1 MRDGQREDKSW
12 RRPTPGDGP
21 RPRRRR
27 LPDQGAPS
35 DIVGPITG
43 MESTSINMTAALLVV
58 GQGMTQLART
68 PASLGTLRKALSQIE
83 PGIWRGRAWHGRAGQ
98 EFEVVE
104 PGVMDRATANSS
116 PRTAS
121 GHKQDDQ
128 TAKTKPP
135 AGSCSRI
142 LDQSLGSTRARSSRN
157 RPLESQHNGRA
168 HSRVGWTFPATHAK
182 CNSLRTE
189 HPIRTLTY
197 RALVTCRSNRN
208 CRLAREN
215 CLLE

>member
-1 MRDGQREDKSW
+1 
-12 RRPTPGDGP
+12 
-21 RPRRRR
+21 
-27 LPDQGAPS
+27 
-35 DIVGPITG
+35 
-43 MESTSINMTAALLVV
+43 MESVSINKTAARLVA
-58 GQGMTQLART
+58 GQGMTQSART
-68 PASLGTLRKALSQIE
+68 PTSLGTLRKTRSQIE

-98 EFEVVE
+98 AFELVESGVV
-104 PGVMDRATANSS
+104 DRATANSS
-116 PRTAS
+116 PRTAT

-157 RPLESQHNGRA
+157 RPLESTQHDGRA

-182 CNSLRTE
+182 CNSLRIE

-197 RALVTCRSNRN
+197 RALVTRRSNRDF
-208 CRLAREN
+208 CLSCEN